1 MSWMVGRNHYTV
13 PAGRLDLGRKP
24 NINIHTE
31 KIYNNY
37 GTGFAGM
44 PYGSIYGGMYGGF
57 DYGYG
62 YGNYDTGLT
71 KGEKWMLALG
81 GIASLGGAVLSAF
94 TGGSQ
99 KVESAGTDTAQAES
113 QSKPLTAEDVA
124 QITRETIE
132 STMSELQKK
141 ENAEIAERKEAAKL
155 QQEGITKNDDGTYTA
170 TVKDIFG
177 QTQTITASTLAEVR
191 SNKEKQESEIKEQQ
205 EFCQANNIEI
215 KQDGTFATT
224 IKGPDGK
231 EEIITG
237 TTPEGVKQ
245 EADDKSQILNSGNED
260 LLA

>member
-1 MSWMVGRNHYTV
+1 MVGRNHYTF

-37 GTGFAGM
+37 GSGFSGM
-44 PYGSIYGGMYGGF
+44 PYGGFYGGMYGGGYN
-57 DYGYG
+57 YGYG
-62 YGNYDTGLT
+62 AYDTGLT

-99 KVESAGTDTAQAES
+99 KVDASSSDTAEVKSKS
-113 QSKPLTAEDVA
+113 QSTPLTREDVA
-124 QITRETIE
+124 QITKETVE
-132 STMSELQKK
+132 ATMSEIQKK

-155 QQEGITKNDDGTYTA
+155 QQEGITKNDDGTYSA
-170 TVKDIFG
+170 TVKDVFG
-177 QTQTITASTLAEVR
+177 QNQTISGSLAEVR
-191 SNKEKQESEIKEQQ
+191 SQKTEHENKVKEQK

-215 KQDGTFATT
+215 KQDGTFTTT
-224 IKGPDGK
+224 INGPDGK

-245 EADDKSQILNSGNED
+245 EADDKTKLLNGGNED